1 MRFEVDASAFDPY
14 LWAMPI
20 DWDGLTKKLA
30 GVAVKAGKRV
40 VESGVDALLED
51 LDGALLE
58 GRRRVKQARGRIPKK
73 RKSAASEEPEVV
85 DATPKGRVVDATLED
100 DA

>member
-1 MRFEVDASAFDPY
+1 MP
-14 LWAMPI
+14 PI
-20 DWDGLTKKLA
+20 DWDGLAKKVA

-73 RKSAASEEPEVV
+73 PRTKPVADEPSEDTVIE
-85 DATPKGRVVDATLED
+85 ATLEEK
-100 DA
+100 